1 MRHAVTHY
9 PLNFFLAT
17 TIFLCHTI
25 YFWLIIS
32 CYSGQ
37 TAQVSPGTVEVK
49 GVLSDTIAARIWKK
63 SQYWL
68 FDRDFFQ
75 IPRPGCLI
83 ETKNW
88 PWQPWYITVRSIFS
102 EMDLVFSSRK
112 QELLK
117 YFSIFYLLLSSSSSS
132 FFLLPTFIKYWHF
145 IIQVQVLLIIFQ

>member
-75 IPRPGCLI
+75 IPRPGRLI

-88 PWQPWYITVRSIFS
+88 PWQPWNETVQYFFFCDGPGRLIETFWKNSDKVIWQNRMLNRDLWVDYRSWS
-102 EMDLVFSSRK
+102 DWSSD
-112 QELLK
+112 
-117 YFSIFYLLLSSSSSS
+117 S
-132 FFLLPTFIKYWHF
+132 FLFGKVAWHS
-145 IIQVQVLLIIFQ
+145 